1 MGLTRLVFWAALA
14 IAFLALAIVA
24 WRERNRIHQREHPLG
39 GMPSYLIPGP
49 VAEALRNILRAES
62 VGFLLAAVAAVYEA
76 FT

>member
-1 MGLTRLVFWAALA
+1 
-14 IAFLALAIVA
+14 
-24 WRERNRIHQREHPLG
+24 
-39 GMPSYLIPGP
+39 MPSYLIPGP